1 MNRALLLTPVLT
13 LALAGCAPSAET
25 PPVPPLTTPATA
37 VAATIGGPAPDITLA
52 GLDGATIS
60 LKDYRGKVILV
71 NFWATWCAPC
81 REEIP
86 DLIALQDTFGAED
99 FVVLGVASILY
110 DEDSAE
116 VSAFVAEQG
125 MDYPIVLDKGPAGSA
140 FGGVFALPTTY
151 IIDRDFT
158 LRQRTIGL
166 PGQSLEPFIA
176 ELIAAD

>member
-1 MNRALLLTPVLT
+1 MIRALLLTLF
-13 LALAGCAPSAET
+13 LAGCAPSAET
-25 PPVPPLTTPATA
+25 PPVPPAATPAAA
-37 VAATIGGPAPDITLA
+37 VASTIGGPAPDIAFAGLA
-52 GLDGATIS
+52 GDTLR
-60 LKDYRGKVILV
+60 LNDYRGKVILV

-86 DLIALQDTFGAED
+86 DLIALQDKLGSED

-110 DEDSAE
+110 DEDAAE
-116 VSAFVAEQG
+116 VSAFVAEHG
-125 MDYPIVLDKGPAGSA
+125 MHYPIVLDKGPAGTA

-166 PGQSLEPFIA
+166 PDQSLEPFLA